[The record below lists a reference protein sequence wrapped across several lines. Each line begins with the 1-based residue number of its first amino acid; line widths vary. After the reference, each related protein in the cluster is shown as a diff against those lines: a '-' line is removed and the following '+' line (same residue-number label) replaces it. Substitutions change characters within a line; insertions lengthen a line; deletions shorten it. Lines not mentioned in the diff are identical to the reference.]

1 MRDLMD
7 AIGGIISRI
16 RGSTL
21 IDEETL
27 RSILRDLQRALIRAD
42 VDVKLVYELTKSIE
56 EEFKE
61 AKELPPGLTAKDYLV
76 YLLYRK
82 LTDLLGGDK
91 EPDVEIKTKPY
102 ILMLVGTEGSG
113 KTTTAGKLANFYIKR
128 GLKVGLIET
137 DTIRP
142 GAFDQLRQL
151 AERVKA
157 MFFGDPSLGNAVNI
171 AKVGL
176 GKMMASKAE
185 LIIIDTAGRHRNEE
199 ELLSEVKEIYNVVKP
214 NEVMLVVDA
223 TNGKQVGAQAEAFSR
238 YVPVN
243 SIFIT
248 KLDSTA
254 KGGGALVS
262 AVRTGARIKFIGNG
276 EDIEDIEV
284 FNPRRFV
291 ARLMGMGDV
300 ESLLDKV
307 RAMEE
312 EEEVLEDIE
321 TGKFTLLTLMKQL
334 EAMGKLG
341 PLSRVLQ
348 MLPMGLMPQLKE
360 LNDDQLTSAQDR
372 MRKWLSILRSMT
384 KEELLN
390 PNILNAS
397 RIRRIA
403 KGSGVTPRDVREL
416 LRYYNE
422 MSRMMSSL
430 KKSQRRLGSLFK
442 RFNINQ
448 SQ

>member
-1 MRDLMD
+1 MRDLME

-27 RSILRDLQRALIRAD
+27 RGILRDLQRALIRAD

-61 AKELPPGLTAKDYLV
+61 AKELPPGLTAKDYLI

-91 EPDVEIKTKPY
+91 EPDVEIKVKPY

-157 MFFGDPSLGNAVNI
+157 MFFGGPGLGNAVNI

-176 GKMMASKAE
+176 SRMIASKAE

-199 ELLSEVKEIYNVVKP
+199 ELLNEVKEIYEAVKP

-223 TNGKQVGAQAEAFSR
+223 TNGKQVGAQAEAFSK
-238 YVPVN
+238 YVAVS

-262 AVRTGARIKFIGNG
+262 AVKTGARIKFIGNG

-300 ESLLDKV
+300 ESLLERVK
-307 RAMEE
+307 AMEE

-334 EAMGKLG
+334 EAMSKLG

-360 LNDDQLTSAQDR
+360 LNDDQLMNAQDR
-372 MRKWLSILRSMT
+372 MRRWLSILRSMT

-390 PNILNAS
+390 PNMLNAS

-422 MSRMMSSL
+422 MSKMMSSL

-448 SQ
+448 GQ

>member
-1 MRDLMD
+1 MD
-7 AIGGIISRI
+7 AISGIISRI
-16 RGSTL
+16 KGSTL

-42 VDVKLVYELTKSIE
+42 VDVKLVYELTKGIE
-56 EEFKE
+56 EEFKGT
-61 AKELPPGLTAKDYLV
+61 KELPPGLTAKDYLI

-91 EPDVEIKTKPY
+91 EPDVEIKAKPY

-113 KTTTAGKLANFYIKR
+113 KTTTAGKLANFYIRR
-128 GLKVGLIET
+128 GLRVGLIET

-171 AKVGL
+171 AKAGL
-176 GKMMASKAE
+176 SRMIASKAE

-199 ELLSEVKEIYNVVKP
+199 ELLNEVKEIYEAVKP

-223 TNGKQVGAQAEAFSR
+223 TNGKQVGAQAEAFSK
-238 YVPVN
+238 YVPIN

-262 AVRTGARIKFIGNG
+262 AVKTGARIKFIGNG

-300 ESLLDKV
+300 ESLLERVK
-307 RAMEE
+307 AMEE

-321 TGKFTLLTLMKQL
+321 SGKFTLLTLMKQL

-341 PLSRVLQ
+341 PLSRILQ
-348 MLPMGLMPQLKE
+348 MLPMGLMPQLRE
-360 LNDDQLTSAQDR
+360 LNDDQLMSAQDR

-422 MSRMMSSL
+422 MNKMMSNLRS
-430 KKSQRRLGSLFK
+430 SQRRLGRQFTG
-442 RFNINQ
+442 FTINQ
-448 SQ
+448 GQ

>member
-1 MRDLMD
+1 MD
-7 AIGGIISRI
+7 AIGGIINRI

-151 AERVKA
+151 AEKVKA

-176 GKMMASKAE
+176 GKMMASRAE

>member
-7 AIGGIISRI
+7 ALGGIISRI
-16 RGSTL
+16 KGSTI

-27 RSILRDLQRALIRAD
+27 RGILRDLQRALIRAD
-42 VDVKLVYELTKSIE
+42 VDVKLVYDLTKGIE
-56 EEFKE
+56 QEFKE
-61 AKELPPGLTAKDYLV
+61 AKELPPGLTAKDYLI
-76 YLLYRK
+76 YLLYRR

-91 EPDVEIKTKPY
+91 EPDVEIKVKPY
-102 ILMLVGTEGSG
+102 VIMLVGVEGSG
-113 KTTTAGKLANFYIKR
+113 KTTTAGKLASFYIKR
-128 GLKVGLIET
+128 GLRVGLIET

-157 MFFGDPSLGNAVNI
+157 MFYGDPSLGDAISI
-171 AKVGL
+171 ARAGL
-176 GKMMASKAE
+176 ERMRSGKAD
-185 LIIIDTAGRHRNEE
+185 LIIVDTAGRHRNEE
-199 ELLSEVKEIYNVVKP
+199 ELLREVKGIYDAIKP

-238 YVPVN
+238 YIPIN
-243 SIFIT
+243 SIFVT

-276 EDIEDIEV
+276 EDLEDIEV

-291 ARLMGMGDV
+291 SRLMGMGDI
-300 ESLLDKV
+300 EALLDRVK
-307 RAMEE
+307 AIEE

-321 TGKFTLLTLMKQL
+321 SGKFTLLTLMKQL

-348 MLPMGLMPQLKE
+348 MLPIGLMPQLRSLSDE
-360 LNDDQLTSAQDR
+360 QLADAQDR
-372 MRKWLSILRSMT
+372 MRRWLSILRSMT
-384 KEELLN
+384 REELLN
-390 PNILNAS
+390 PNIINAS

-403 KGSGVTPRDVREL
+403 RGSGTTPRDVREL

-422 MSRMMSSL
+422 MSRMMSSIR
-430 KKSQRRLGSLFK
+430 KSQRRLGNLFK
-442 RFNINQ
+442 RLNLNQ
-448 SQ
+448 GQ

>member
-1 MRDLMD
+1 ME

-27 RSILRDLQRALIRAD
+27 RGILRDLQRALIRAD

-61 AKELPPGLTAKDYLV
+61 AKELPPGLTAKDYLI

-91 EPDVEIKTKPY
+91 EPDVEIKVKPY

-157 MFFGDPSLGNAVNI
+157 MFFGGPGLGNAVNI

-176 GKMMASKAE
+176 SRMIASKAE

-199 ELLSEVKEIYNVVKP
+199 ELLNEVKEIYEAVKP

-223 TNGKQVGAQAEAFSR
+223 TNGKQVGAQAEAFSK
-238 YVPVN
+238 YVAVS

-262 AVRTGARIKFIGNG
+262 AVKTGARIKFIGNG

-300 ESLLDKV
+300 ESLLERVK
-307 RAMEE
+307 AMEE

-334 EAMGKLG
+334 EAMSKLG

-360 LNDDQLTSAQDR
+360 LNDDQLMNAQDR
-372 MRKWLSILRSMT
+372 MRRWLSILRSMT

-390 PNILNAS
+390 PNMLNAS

-422 MSRMMSSL
+422 MSKMMSSL

-448 SQ
+448 GQ

>member
-1 MRDLMD
+1 MD

>member
-7 AIGGIISRI
+7 AIGGIINRI

-151 AERVKA
+151 AEKVKA

-176 GKMMASKAE
+176 GKMMASRAE

>member
-1 MRDLMD
+1 MRDLID
-7 AIGGIISRI
+7 AIGGIITRI
-16 RGSTL
+16 RGSTV

-27 RSILRDLQRALIRAD
+27 RNILRDLQRALIRAD
-42 VDVKLVYELTKSIE
+42 VDVKLVYDLTKGIE

-61 AKELPPGLTAKDYLV
+61 AKELPPGLTAKDYLI

-82 LTDLLGGDK
+82 LVDLLGGDK
-91 EPDVEIKTKPY
+91 EPDVEIKSRPY
-102 ILMLVGTEGSG
+102 VIMLVGVEGSG
-113 KTTTAGKLANFYIKR
+113 KTTTAGKLAAFYIKR
-128 GLKVGLIET
+128 GLRVGLIET

-157 MFFGDPSLGNAVNI
+157 DFYGDPSLGSAVNI
-171 AKVGL
+171 AKAGL
-176 GKMMASKAE
+176 AKMRSGRVD
-185 LIIIDTAGRHRNEE
+185 LVIVDTAGRHRNEE
-199 ELLSEVKEIYNVVKP
+199 ELLKEVKDIYDAIKP

-223 TNGKQVGAQAEAFSR
+223 TNGKQVGSQAEAFSR
-238 YVPVN
+238 YVPIN
-243 SIFIT
+243 SIFVT

-276 EDIEDIEV
+276 EDVEDIEV

-291 ARLMGMGDV
+291 ARLMGMGDL
-300 ESLLDKV
+300 EALLDRVK
-307 RAMEE
+307 AIEE
-312 EEEVLEDIE
+312 EEEVIEDLEE
-321 TGKFTLLTLMKQL
+321 GKFTLLTLMKQL
-334 EAMGKLG
+334 EAMNKLG

-348 MLPMGLMPQLKE
+348 MLPIGLMPQLRG
-360 LNDDQLTSAQDR
+360 LSDDQLTDAQDR
-372 MRKWLSILRSMT
+372 MRRWLSILKSMT

-390 PNILNAS
+390 PNIINAS

-403 KGSGVTPRDVREL
+403 KGSGTTPREVREL

-422 MSRMMSSL
+422 ISRLMSSIR
-430 KKSQRRLGSLFK
+430 KSQRRLGSLFR

-448 SQ
+448 GQ